1 MNLASQIFFAM
12 IITSFTGSIAYAI
25 WRLFLKACYN
35 HDPVLKHCA
44 LRMACMLYI
53 LPIGY
58 LLVQTLRQ
66 SGFIICDD
74 VWQAHFEPNRVLMA
88 LLVLPAF
95 LWAVM
100 VGRNIRQL
108 VRENTGCLETVRCSV
123 LEEDPAVE
131 KEFLRIKEKMH
142 IRRKI
147 GLYRNCDLVSPIIAG
162 IFRVRIVLP
171 AREYTKE
178 QLTVI
183 FSHELTHYRSCD
195 VFFRVC
201 GTCVKL
207 IQCLGPF
214 AANMDKYLCEWSECE
229 CDRKTTNA
237 MRDEFTVGEYFTRIL
252 DMSGPGLETFD
263 GNEAFAMLFETRLGL
278 ERRIEYMKVFGNW
291 KPVRRFTSVMLA
303 VAFVVLSISTTYAAG
318 VGLATV
324 HDFLYLQTQ
333 EYGGTMTEVPNEFQ
347 LGEVHFLPAEEAH
360 TYDEC
365 IDADLG
371 IERVCPTLDE
381 NKVISFNWSM
391 QPYFRTRSVE
401 YSFDTL
407 DKISITCQGAPA
419 NQTYWVGIED
429 SKGNVWYTE
438 AQGSAGFL
446 LRIPAD
452 GKYRVIVENR
462 GSSNITVAG
471 SYYYYI
477 LRKA

>member
-12 IITSFTGSIAYAI
+12 IISSFTGSIAYAI

-35 HDPVLKHCA
+35 HDPVLKHRM
-44 LRMACMLYI
+44 LRMACMFYI

-58 LLVQTLRQ
+58 LLVQTLMQ
-66 SGFIICDD
+66 SGFLICDD

-88 LLVLPAF
+88 MLVLPAF

-100 VGRNIRQL
+100 VGENIRRF
-108 VRENTGCLETVRCSV
+108 VRGNIGCLETVWCSV
-123 LEEDPAVE
+123 PEEDPAVE

-147 GLYRNCDLVSPIIAG
+147 SLYRNCDLVSPMITG

-171 AREYTKE
+171 EREYTKE

-195 VFFRVC
+195 VFYRVC

-214 AANMDKYLCEWSECE
+214 ATSLDKYLCEWSECE

-252 DMSGPGLETFD
+252 DMSGPGTETFD
-263 GNEAFAMLFETRLGL
+263 GNEAFTMLFETQLGL

-291 KPVRRFTSVMLA
+291 KPARRFTSVMLA

-318 VGLATV
+318 VGLATA

-333 EYGGTMTEVPNEFQ
+333 EYGGTMTEVPEASV
-347 LGEVHFLPAEEAH
+347 GEVHYLPAEQAH

-365 IDADLG
+365 IYADPQLEV
-371 IERVCPTLDE
+371 ISPLLDE
-381 NKVISFNWSM
+381 YEVINFSWSM
-391 QPYFRTRSVE
+391 QPKARTKSQQ
-401 YSFDTL
+401 YSFYRT
-407 DKISITCQGAPA
+407 DKITVSCTGAPA

-429 SKGNVWYTE
+429 SNKNIWYTVGT
-438 AQGSAGFL
+438 GSTTFQM
-446 LRIPAD
+446 RIPAD
-452 GKYRVIVENR
+452 GNYRVFVENK
-462 GSSNITVAG
+462 GSSNITATG
-471 SYYYYI
+471 SYYYYE
-477 LRKA
+477 LHKA